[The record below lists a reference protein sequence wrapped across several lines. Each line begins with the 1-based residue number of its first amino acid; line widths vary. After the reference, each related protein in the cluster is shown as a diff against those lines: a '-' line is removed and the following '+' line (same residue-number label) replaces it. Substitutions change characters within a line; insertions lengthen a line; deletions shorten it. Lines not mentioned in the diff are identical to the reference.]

1 MTTFENKFNHSVEQ
15 PRWERFISPESNEM
29 PLIKVRKNETEE
41 VFNAVFALE
50 LSGVRRPEKE
60 DAEKNGERKE
70 VNDYCRNLIMAGI
83 SADQSID
90 LIYSGGKDEDG
101 RKYFNTKI
109 IGSSRGEGYASVIE
123 SAKMLWMNV
132 NVALG
137 RISKTYEFTP
147 VSEREGLSEEK
158 MDEGWFAVLKPIG
171 VAVGADTKRP
181 MGFLSPEESL
191 EGKSTVIVAPRG
203 ANSLSKNLDIIPIG
217 FSSCESEVKLI
228 LSFSK
233 FELTELQLRSLA
245 SSLKWLGNGQAKT
258 VSYHPHLEDANG
270 DENAV
275 KLIRTEIELWL
286 KKPHGVR
293 INCVAVSKHPV
304 PTVLLSAVGAEIFNG
319 SPVSTRTGQIS
330 GGNIHFDSMGDNSV
344 DSRVVDLQGCVN
356 SGDGMPHLFPS
367 PSTLL
372 EHNVKRVFSDGV
384 SSLSNDGVLLGRS
397 GNASMASNTV
407 FSRADRS
414 RHLYVLGA
422 TGTGKSTLLYNMICQ
437 DIEKGEGV
445 FLIDP
450 HGDIYRQVLQS
461 IPEKR
466 AGDVVLIDPCDFD
479 NAVGINFMELG
490 GPYRQVQMNFITNE
504 LVKIFDRLYDL
515 KVSGGPIFEQ
525 YIRNTLLLLMDNE
538 YDGATIMDLPRVFE
552 DRAFREFLKAGCKSP
567 IVKDFWERQAE
578 EAGGEASLR
587 NLAPYI
593 TSKLNQFVTNAVL
606 RPIIGQRKSTID
618 FRKIMDEG
626 KIVLVNLSKGLLGEL
641 DCKLLGMLLIGKL
654 FSAAMSRVSV
664 PSENRRPMYL
674 YIDEFQNFTTESV
687 AQMLSEARKFGL
699 YLTLA
704 NQNLSQLNDKS
715 GGNGILDSV
724 IGNVGSML
732 VFRLGPI
739 DAEKMAAYTKPEIQ
753 AQDLQALPDFHA
765 AARLLNK
772 NTPGRPFV
780 FNTLPMRAIASK
792 TSAEGIIAM
801 SRERYS
807 RPTKLVE
814 SEILSRRKECRI
826 VKTED

>member
-1 MTTFENKFNHSVEQ
+1 MIEVADASIRDKIWPGGFMTSFEKKFNHSVEQ
-15 PRWERFISPESNEM
+15 PRWERYISPESNEM
-29 PLIKVRKNETEE
+29 PLIRVIKSETEE
-41 VFNAVFALE
+41 GFNAVFALE
-50 LSGVRRPEKE
+50 LSGVRRSEKE

-70 VNDYCRNLIMAGI
+70 LNDYCRNLIMAGI

-90 LIYSGGKDEDG
+90 LIYSGGKDQDG
-101 RKYFNTKI
+101 RKYFDWKI
-109 IGSSRGEGYASVIE
+109 IGSSRGEDYAFVME
-123 SAKMLWMNV
+123 SAKMLWLNV

-137 RISKTYEFTP
+137 RIGRIYEFTP

-158 MDEGWFAVLKPIG
+158 MDEGWFAMLKPIG
-171 VAVGADTKRP
+171 IAVGPDTKRP
-181 MGFLSPEESL
+181 MGFLSSVESL
-191 EGKSTVIVAPRG
+191 EEKNTVIVAPRG
-203 ANSLSKNLDIIPIG
+203 ATSLSKNLDIIPIG

-258 VSYHPHLEDANG
+258 VSYHPNLEDANG

-275 KLIRTEIELWL
+275 KLIGTEIELWL

-293 INCVAVSKHPV
+293 INCVAVSKHSV
-304 PTVLLSAVGAEIFNG
+304 PTALLSAVGAEIFNG

-372 EHNVKRVFSDGV
+372 EHNVKRVFSDGL
-384 SSLSNDGVLLGRS
+384 SSPSDDGVLLGRS

-407 FSRADRS
+407 FSRDDRS

-466 AGDVVLIDPCDFD
+466 ASDVVLIDPCDFD

-504 LVKIFDRLYDL
+504 LLKIFDRLYDL

-525 YIRNTLLLLMDNE
+525 YIRNTLLLLMDNK
-538 YDGATIMDLPRVFE
+538 YDGATLMDLPRVFE
-552 DRAFREFLKAGCKSP
+552 DKAFREFLKAGCKSP

-578 EAGGEASLR
+578 EASGDASLR

-593 TSKLNQFVTNAVL
+593 TSKLNQFVTNAIL

-654 FSAAMSRVSV
+654 FSAAMSRVSA
-664 PSENRRPMYL
+664 PSENRRPMFL

-715 GGNGILDSV
+715 GGNSILDSV

-732 VFRLGPI
+732 LFRLGPI
-739 DAEKMAAYTKPEIQ
+739 DAEKMSAYTKPEIQ

-780 FNTLPMRAIASK
+780 FNTLPMQAIGSN
-792 TSAEGIIAM
+792 TSADGIIAM

-807 RPTKLVE
+807 HPT
-814 SEILSRRKECRI
+814 
-826 VKTED
+826 